1 MKARSFESVRSSH
14 VFSILNNTEYILNFG
29 VFYFKELLLLFLSIG
44 TAVCVRRKQKRKEKQ
59 SPLLR

>member
-1 MKARSFESVRSSH
+1 M
-14 VFSILNNTEYILNFG
+14 FSILNNTGYILNFG